1 MRVYVAAPLK
11 EHLLAEYCATLMA
24 LHGAHI
30 VSSWHSDVTSSLQP
44 GVDPPID
51 PAPNTLAG
59 MTARTRIATKC
70 LDEVGML
77 NPVIDKFVCVFTDRP
92 ARGTYVELGAAL
104 ARGVS
109 VVLLNRTSEGASARH
124 SVFDSHALVR
134 VVYDVREMLEA
145 VFYPLPL
152 LDDPDTREAMPTEPD
167 AESLPPPEGD
177 P

>member
-1 MRVYVAAPLK
+1 MRVYIAAPLK
-11 EHLLAEYCATLMA
+11 EHLLAEYVATLMA

-30 VSSWHSDVTSSLQP
+30 VSSWHSDVTNSLQP
-44 GVDPPID
+44 GVDPPLD

-59 MTARTRIATKC
+59 MTERMRIATKC

-77 NPVIDKFVCVFTDRP
+77 APHVDKFVSIFTDRP
-92 ARGTYVELGAAL
+92 DRGTYVELGAAL

-124 SVFDSHALVR
+124 SVFDSHPLVR

-145 VFYPLPL
+145 AFHPTPL
-152 LDDPDTREAMPTEPD
+152 LDAPDEAPTDPD
-167 AESLPPPEGD
+167 AEVLPPTD
-177 P
+177 DAS